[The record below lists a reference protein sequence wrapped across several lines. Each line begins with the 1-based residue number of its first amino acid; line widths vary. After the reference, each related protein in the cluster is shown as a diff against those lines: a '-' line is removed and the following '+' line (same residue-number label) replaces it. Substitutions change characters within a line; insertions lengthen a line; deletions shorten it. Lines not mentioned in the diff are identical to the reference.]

1 MKKVYLKPTTEKV
14 AYLHE
19 SNLMVHSDIYI
30 GAKAIDFDND
40 DDNNDDSDL
49 EGMKNLWDD

>member
-19 SNLMVHSDIYI
+19 SNLMVHSDVYI
-30 GAKAIDFDND
+30 GAKGINFEDEETEEDADW
-40 DDNNDDSDL
+40 SSR
-49 EGMKNLWDD
+49 NLWDE